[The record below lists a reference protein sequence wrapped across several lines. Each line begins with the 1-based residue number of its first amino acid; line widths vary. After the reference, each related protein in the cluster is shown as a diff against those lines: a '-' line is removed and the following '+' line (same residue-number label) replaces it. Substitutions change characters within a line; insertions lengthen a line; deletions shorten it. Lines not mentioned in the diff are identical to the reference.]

1 MLGESCCNDELVTKC
16 LTKENAQELLLT
28 LIGKMN
34 EGDENYFSADYDF
47 SKELIETIQKN
58 FAHLPL
64 KAKFMEE
71 GPKNFIIKVKYPK
84 AGEGCC
90 GCCS

>member
-1 MLGESCCNDELVTKC
+1 MLGENCCNDGLITKA
-16 LTKENAQELLLT
+16 LSKENASEVLHSQ
-28 LIGKMN
+28 ISKMN

-47 SKELIETIQKN
+47 SAQLIEMIQKN
-58 FAHLPL
+58 FANLPL

-71 GPKNFIIKVKYPK
+71 GPKNFVIKVKYPK